1 MRFCFKQWGP
11 LNKVQSRSP
20 THRREKQTC
29 RGRWWGEQGEAPP
42 LAPCYQGSVSGPPR
56 GKVAHT
62 GRWGPRRWQWY
73 HGAGPW
79 APWGPALADSRP
91 CLSSPCPSL
100 LRAQPASLVGEGS
113 QASLGFGN
121 SRVKFPLGAS
131 LLAPHKNIRKATGG
145 RLGPSLELSSQI
157 WGRAQV
163 VSSKCPDP
171 LTMVYHL
178 RSLLVRA
185 WLGAHRYGSCRPGL
199 GAEWGSGKGV
209 GSKSSR
215 HGGVRI
221 LAPPPVTSSR
231 QDASSET
238 PSQPVSFRSQSL
250 WQPVSVC
257 ARHLPLPLH
266 LQLQDRG
273 TVAPAT

>member
-42 LAPCYQGSVSGPPR
+42 LAPCYQGSVSGPPGGKWPTR
-56 GKVAHT
+56 GNGGPADGSGTTVQARGVRGVLPSLTAARACQAHV
-62 GRWGPRRWQWY
+62 PRCSGLSRPPWWER
-73 HGAGPW
+73 GVRPPW
-79 APWGPALADSRP
+79 ALGIRG
-91 CLSSPCPSL
+91 LSSPSEPPCWPVT
-100 LRAQPASLVGEGS
+100 R
-113 QASLGFGN
+113 
-121 SRVKFPLGAS
+121 
-131 LLAPHKNIRKATGG
+131 RKATGG

-178 RSLLVRA
+178 RSLLVKA

-199 GAEWGSGKGV
+199 GAESGGGKGV

-221 LAPPPVTSSR
+221 LAPPPVTSSH

>member
-1 MRFCFKQWGP
+1 MVGRAGGSP
-11 LNKVQSRSP
+11 SSGSLLSRQCLG
-20 THRREKQTC
+20 T
-29 RGRWWGEQGEAPP
+29 
-42 LAPCYQGSVSGPPR
+42 PR
-56 GKVAHT
+56 GKVAHM

-79 APWGPALADSRP
+79 GPWGPALACQAHVPRCSGLSRP
-91 CLSSPCPSL
+91 PWWERGVRPPWALGIRGLSSPSEPPCWPVT
-100 LRAQPASLVGEGS
+100 R
-113 QASLGFGN
+113 
-121 SRVKFPLGAS
+121 
-131 LLAPHKNIRKATGG
+131 RKATGG

>member
-1 MRFCFKQWGP
+1 MWFCFKQWGP

-79 APWGPALADSRP
+79 GPWGPALADSRP

-100 LRAQPASLVGEGS
+100 LWAQPASLVGEGS

-163 VSSKCPDP
+163 V
-171 LTMVYHL
+171 
-178 RSLLVRA
+178 
-185 WLGAHRYGSCRPGL
+185 
-199 GAEWGSGKGV
+199 
-209 GSKSSR
+209 
-215 HGGVRI
+215 
-221 LAPPPVTSSR
+221 
-231 QDASSET
+231 
-238 PSQPVSFRSQSL
+238 
-250 WQPVSVC
+250 
-257 ARHLPLPLH
+257 
-266 LQLQDRG
+266 
-273 TVAPAT
+273 

>member
-1 MRFCFKQWGP
+1 MGGGGASRGKPLLWLPAIKAVSRDPPGESGP
-11 LNKVQSRSP
+11 
-20 THRREKQTC
+20 H
-29 RGRWWGEQGEAPP
+29 GAMGAPP
-42 LAPCYQGSVSGPPR
+42 MAVVPRCRPVGSVGSCPR
-56 GKVAHT
+56 
-62 GRWGPRRWQWY
+62 
-73 HGAGPW
+73 
-79 APWGPALADSRP
+79 
-91 CLSSPCPSL
+91 LSSPCPSL

-199 GAEWGSGKGV
+199 GAEWGGGKGV

-238 PSQPVSFRSQSL
+238 PSQPVFFRSQSL

-257 ARHLPLPLH
+257 AHHLPLPLH